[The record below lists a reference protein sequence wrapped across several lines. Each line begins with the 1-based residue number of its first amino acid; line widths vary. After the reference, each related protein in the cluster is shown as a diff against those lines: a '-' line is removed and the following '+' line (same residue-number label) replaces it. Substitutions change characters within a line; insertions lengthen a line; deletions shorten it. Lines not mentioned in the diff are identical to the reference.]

1 MTDIRFKRI
10 ATTSVFKRFATTTRF
25 KRIAT
30 IVFYVLGMLVA
41 GVLLIS
47 WNASDI
53 PPAAQPLSDAVES
66 ISRAEQANPL
76 PINDRGPQNFAQ
88 PTVKSD

>member
-1 MTDIRFKRI
+1 MTNKQFRRI
-10 ATTSVFKRFATTTRF
+10 ATV
-25 KRIAT
+25 
-30 IVFYVLGMLVA
+30 VFYLLGMLVA

-66 ISRAEQANPL
+66 MSTAEQAVPL
-76 PINDRGPQNFAQ
+76 PINDREPQNFAQ